1 MCIDLPSTIKEPRR
15 YLKKKIPNCNVV
27 FYSEIQTVEGMDKYI
42 KKLENPSKKSV
53 CDICG
58 KEYETYPII
67 LDVNPLSMASFL
79 EDESRDDGSMRT
91 ICKNCRNKEEK
102 NGKH

>member
-1 MCIDLPSTIKEPRR
+1 MKRYEICIDLPSTVKEPRK
-15 YLKKKIPNCNVV
+15 YLEKKIPNCNVV
-27 FYSEIQTVEGMDKYI
+27 FCSEAQAVEGTDKHI
-42 KKLENPSKKSV
+42 KKLENLPKKNV

-67 LDVNPLSMASFL
+67 LDANPLSIASFL

-91 ICKNCRNKEEK
+91 ICKSCREDA
-102 NGKH
+102 